1 MTAETTYYEMLMKRA
16 IYSRNSK
23 SRDLVM
29 ETYGAAKAA
38 YDLKAI
44 TWPQFSEL
52 NRILIVEGINNLKE
66 SGLYR

>member
-1 MTAETTYYEMLMKRA
+1 MTADMTYYDMLMKRA

-52 NRILIVEGINNLKE
+52 NRVLIVEGINNLKE
-66 SGLYR
+66 SGLYH